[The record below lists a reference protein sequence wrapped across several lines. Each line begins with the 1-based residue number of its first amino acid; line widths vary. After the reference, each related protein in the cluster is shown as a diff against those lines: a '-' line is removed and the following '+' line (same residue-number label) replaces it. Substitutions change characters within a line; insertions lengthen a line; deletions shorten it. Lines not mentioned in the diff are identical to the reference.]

1 MRSLLIFVFFATIF
15 AVDAQYDSADSSQ
28 SEDLPDIAPESVSSE
43 EIIEV
48 DVNIEGSG
56 SGDGPIIDQVH
67 MFGILPG
74 PGDIRKKRGILEI
87 LGRK

>member
-1 MRSLLIFVFFATIF
+1 M
-15 AVDAQYDSADSSQ
+15 
-28 SEDLPDIAPESVSSE
+28 
-43 EIIEV
+43 

-87 LGRK
+87 LGRKWSVLLNTISCDVTFVNKNYS